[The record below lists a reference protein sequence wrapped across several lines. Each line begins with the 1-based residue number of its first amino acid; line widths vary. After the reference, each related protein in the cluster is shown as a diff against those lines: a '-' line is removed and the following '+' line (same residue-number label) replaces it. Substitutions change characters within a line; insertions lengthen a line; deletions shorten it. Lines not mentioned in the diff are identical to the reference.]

1 MGMPGRY
8 GFRRIHVDR
17 REAGEIE
24 KQVILR
30 EFRSHPDVFATWVE
44 ATVTEPSSMLDVIAL
59 VRRYRSGSTELT
71 VLDGISFQV
80 AAGEAVAVVGP
91 SGSGKSTLLG
101 LIAGLDTPTSGR
113 VLVEGRDLASMN
125 EAEMASFRGRRLGFL
140 FQQYRLLPALTALEN
155 VLTPLALAGAVDAE
169 IRAKA
174 WLERVGLG
182 GRLHHLPVQ
191 LSGGEQQR
199 VALARALAPG
209 PALLF
214 ADEPTGNLD
223 SATGTQIADLIFAA
237 VREQGVTCL
246 YVTHDP
252 QLATRADR
260 IIRLA
265 DGKIVS

>member
-1 MGMPGRY
+1 MTDPTR
-8 GFRRIHVDR
+8 
-17 REAGEIE
+17 
-24 KQVILR
+24 
-30 EFRSHPDVFATWVE
+30 
-44 ATVTEPSSMLDVIAL
+44 MLDVVAL
-59 VRRYRSGSTELT
+59 TRRYRSGSSELT

-80 AAGEAVAVVGP
+80 ATGEAVAVVGP

-101 LIAGLDTPTSGR
+101 LIAGLDAPTSGR
-113 VLVEGRDLASMN
+113 VLVEGRDLASLN
-125 EAEMASFRGRRLGFL
+125 EADMARFRGQRLGFL
-140 FQQYRLLPALTALEN
+140 FQQYRLLPALTAFEN
-155 VLTPLALAGAVDAE
+155 VLTPLALAGATDAE
-169 IRAKA
+169 TRAKT
-174 WLERVGLG
+174 WLDRVGLG
-182 GRLHHLPVQ
+182 SRLHHLPAQ

-199 VALARALAPG
+199 VALARALAPS

-265 DGKIVS
+265 DGKIVP

>member
-1 MGMPGRY
+1 MAERT
-8 GFRRIHVDR
+8 R
-17 REAGEIE
+17 
-24 KQVILR
+24 
-30 EFRSHPDVFATWVE
+30 
-44 ATVTEPSSMLDVIAL
+44 MLDVIAL
-59 VRRYRSGSTELT
+59 TRRYRTGNTDLT

-101 LIAGLDTPTSGR
+101 LIAGLDAPTSGQ
-113 VLVEGRDLASMN
+113 VVVEGRDLATLD
-125 EAEMASFRGRRLGFL
+125 EAEIARFRGRRLGFL

-155 VLTPLALAGAVDAE
+155 VLTPLALAGAGDAE
-169 IRAKA
+169 ARARA
-174 WLERVGLG
+174 WLDRVGLR
-182 GRLHHLPVQ
+182 GRLHHLPAQ

-223 SATGTQIADLIFAA
+223 SATGAQIADLIFAA

-265 DGKIVS
+265 DGKIVP